1 MEQTGDLVRAA
12 AAGDQRSWDALVE
25 RFSGL
30 LWAVARAH
38 RLREAD
44 AADVVQT
51 TWLNLVQHLGSI
63 REPEHVGAWL
73 ATTARRECLR
83 ALNRDHRHVLTDDE
97 AGLQAHE
104 PALPTPEDEV
114 LEAERLALLRAAL
127 EELPP
132 RCQQLL
138 RVLTAD
144 PAPTYEQVSA
154 ALGMPVGS
162 IGPTRARCLER
173 LRHCARL
180 AGIVPPTGASVR

>member
-1 MEQTGDLVRAA
+1 MEETGDLVRAA
-12 AAGDQRSWDALVE
+12 AAGDQRSWDVLVE
-25 RFSGL
+25 RFTGL

-51 TWLNLVQHLGSI
+51 TWLNLVQNLGRI
-63 REPEHVGAWL
+63 RQPEHVGAWL

-83 ALNRDHRHVLTDDE
+83 TLNRDQRHVLTDDE
-97 AGLQAHE
+97 TSLQVRE
-104 PALPTPEDEV
+104 PPPPTPEDDV
-114 LEAERLALLRAAL
+114 LAAERLALLRAAL

-132 RCQQLL
+132 RCQRLL

-173 LRHCARL
+173 LRHHARL
-180 AGIVPPTGASVR
+180 AGIVPSTGASVQ

>member
-1 MEQTGDLVRAA
+1 MGETGDLVRAA
-12 AAGDQRSWDALVE
+12 AAGDQGAWDALVD

-51 TWLNLVQHLGSI
+51 TWLNFVQHLGAI
-63 REPEHVGAWL
+63 REPDSVAAWL

-83 ALNRDHRHVLTDDE
+83 TIGRNRRHVLTDQE
-97 AGLQAHE
+97 TNQQPAE
-104 PALPTPEDEV
+104 PVPTPEDDA
-114 LEAERLALLRAAL
+114 LASERQALLRAAL
-127 EELPP
+127 AELPP
-132 RCQQLL
+132 RCQELL

-144 PAPTYEQVSA
+144 PAPSYEAVSA
-154 ALGMPVGS
+154 ALDMPVGS

-173 LRHCARL
+173 LRRSARL
-180 AGIVPPTGASVR
+180 AGIVPTTNVAVH

>member
-1 MEQTGDLVRAA
+1 MEETGDLVRAA
-12 AAGDQRSWDALVE
+12 AAGDQRAWDALVE
-25 RFSGL
+25 RFTGM

-44 AADVVQT
+44 AADVIQT
-51 TWLNLVQHLGSI
+51 TWLNLVQNLGRI

-83 ALNRDHRHVLTDDE
+83 TLSRDHRHVLTDDE
-97 AGLQAHE
+97 TGLQVRE
-104 PALPTPEDEV
+104 PLLTTPEDDV
-114 LEAERLALLRAAL
+114 LAAERVALLRAAL
-127 EELPP
+127 EELPS
-132 RCQQLL
+132 RCQRLL

-144 PAPTYEQVSA
+144 PVPTYEQVSA

-173 LRHCARL
+173 LRHSTRL
-180 AGIVPPTGASVR
+180 AGIVPTPGASVQ

>member
-1 MEQTGDLVRAA
+1 MEETAELVRAA
-12 AAGDQRSWDALVE
+12 GTGDQRSWDALVE

-63 REPEHVGAWL
+63 REPQHVGAWL

-83 ALNRDHRHVLTDDE
+83 ALNRDQRQVLTDDE
-97 AGLQAHE
+97 AGLQARE
-104 PALPTPEDEV
+104 PPPATPEEDV
-114 LEAERLALLRAAL
+114 LAAERLALLRAAL

-144 PAPTYEQVSA
+144 PPPSYEQVSA

-173 LRHCARL
+173 LRHAARL
-180 AGIVPPTGASVR
+180 AGIVPTTGASVQ

>member
-1 MEQTGDLVRAA
+1 MEETAELVRAA
-12 AAGDQRSWDALVE
+12 GTGDQRSWDALVE

-63 REPEHVGAWL
+63 REPQHVGAWL

-83 ALNRDHRHVLTDDE
+83 ALNRDQRLVLTDDE
-97 AGLQAHE
+97 AGLQARE
-104 PALPTPEDEV
+104 PPPATPEEDV
-114 LEAERLALLRAAL
+114 LAAERLALLRAAL

-144 PAPTYEQVSA
+144 PPPSYEQVSA

-173 LRHCARL
+173 LRHAARL
-180 AGIVPPTGASVR
+180 AGIVPTTGATVQ

>member
-1 MEQTGDLVRAA
+1 MEETAELVRAA
-12 AAGDQRSWDALVE
+12 GTGDQRSWDALVE

-63 REPEHVGAWL
+63 REPQHVGAWL

-83 ALNRDHRHVLTDDE
+83 TLNRDQRQVLTDDE
-97 AGLQAHE
+97 AGLQVRE
-104 PALPTPEDEV
+104 PPPATPEEDV
-114 LEAERLALLRAAL
+114 LAAERLALLRAAL

-144 PAPTYEQVSA
+144 PPPSYEQVSA

-173 LRHCARL
+173 LRHAARL
-180 AGIVPPTGASVR
+180 AGIVPTTGATVQ

>member
-1 MEQTGDLVRAA
+1 MEETAELVRAA
-12 AAGDQRSWDALVE
+12 GTGDQRSWDALVE

-63 REPEHVGAWL
+63 REPQHVGAWL

-83 ALNRDHRHVLTDDE
+83 ALNRDQRLVLTDDE
-97 AGLQAHE
+97 AGLQARE
-104 PALPTPEDEV
+104 PPPATPEEDV
-114 LEAERLALLRAAL
+114 LAAERLALLRAAL

-144 PAPTYEQVSA
+144 PPPSYEQVSA

-162 IGPTRARCLER
+162 IGPTRARCLDR
-173 LRHCARL
+173 LRHAARL
-180 AGIVPPTGASVR
+180 AGIVPTTGATVQ